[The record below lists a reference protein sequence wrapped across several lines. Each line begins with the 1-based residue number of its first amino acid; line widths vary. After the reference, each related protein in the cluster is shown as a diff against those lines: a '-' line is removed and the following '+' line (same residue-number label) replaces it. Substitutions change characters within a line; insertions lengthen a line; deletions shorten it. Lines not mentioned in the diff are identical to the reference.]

1 MADKNSKI
9 HDEKHLIE
17 LIRKISKEEFAQ
29 QEKNTSNH
37 ISGNSSITK
46 QKIEEVK
53 KEAWDLWKSIEFTEN
68 QLKEKVNN
76 AENKLAY
83 IEHWI
88 EEIYD
93 YQIELDYVEEKLID
107 LEDR

>member
-17 LIRKISKEEFAQ
+17 LIRKIFKEEFVQ

-37 ISGNSSITK
+37 ISGNFSITK

-53 KEAWDLWKSIEFTEN
+53 KEVWDLWKSIEFTEN